1 MTSLE
6 SNTAYSPLQTKD
18 MGELPRVDYDMRK
31 HKLGIIITWSIL
43 FVASGVSP
51 NVLYF
56 ALRYAGNV
64 ELGTG
69 EPCSLQILLILIVDS
84 TWGSKCCFRRLC
96 SVLIDQTY
104 ISPYSCELQVSPAWV
119 DIKMAGEFSR
129 VA

>member
-31 HKLGIIITWSIL
+31 HKLGIIINWTIL
-43 FVASGVSP
+43 FIASGVSP

-64 ELGTG
+64 QLGTG
-69 EPCSLQILLILIVDS
+69 E
-84 TWGSKCCFRRLC
+84 LC
-96 SVLIDQTY
+96 SFQIPLDTNNRQRLV
-104 ISPYSCELQVSPAWV
+104 LQVLCSACLRYSP
-119 DIKMAGEFSR
+119 
-129 VA
+129 